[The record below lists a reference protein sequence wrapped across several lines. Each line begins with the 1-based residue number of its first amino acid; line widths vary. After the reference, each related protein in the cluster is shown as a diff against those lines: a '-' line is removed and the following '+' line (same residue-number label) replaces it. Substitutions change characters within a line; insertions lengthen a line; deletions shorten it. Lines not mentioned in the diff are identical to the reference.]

1 MHDWERPVGRARPRG
16 ARHDALAGAPEED
29 AACELEKVADLC
41 EQLDVCGGQDF
52 TERPLEAIAGLI
64 RAETASLR
72 LLARTPNAEMPRLV
86 ARLGIPDRVDDAYVA
101 RYHEL
106 DPSKRL
112 AGMALS
118 GPIFADPGRPGV
130 WSNEH
135 AGPAA
140 MRRYLQDFA
149 DFRTDFL
156 IPSGFCHH
164 VAFCV
169 PTRGVQMLL
178 FDFHRGRRSSPFD
191 PLDFA
196 RTHLVARYLH
206 ARAINGSA
214 PAENSDT
221 GEVSAGNL
229 SAREFE
235 VAEAVALGLSN
246 KEVAA
251 ALRISVRTV
260 ENHLRAIFIKLHVSS
275 RTRLAAKVRHLL
287 PRACSSAQIGDVAR
301 TPEEPQ
307 QPLVPL
313 LRNSDEG
320 F

>member
-1 MHDWERPVGRARPRG
+1 MHGWERQVDRGRLPDS
-16 ARHDALAGAPEED
+16 RHDPLAGAREED
-29 AACELEKVADLC
+29 AARELEQVAHLC
-41 EQLDVCGGQDF
+41 EQLDVRGGHDF

-72 LLARTPNAEMPRLV
+72 LLARTPHVEMPRLV
-86 ARLGIPDRVDDAYVA
+86 ARLGIPDRVDDAYVT

-112 AGMALS
+112 AGMAMS
-118 GPIFADPGRPGV
+118 GPIFADPDRPGV

-149 DFRTDFL
+149 DFRTGFL

-191 PLDFA
+191 PIDFA

-214 PAENSDT
+214 WGGNSDT
-221 GEVSAGNL
+221 GQVLADKL

-246 KEVAA
+246 KEVAT
-251 ALRISVRTV
+251 ALQISVRTV
-260 ENHLRAIFIKLHVSS
+260 ENHMRSIFVKLHVSS
-275 RTRLAAKVRHLL
+275 RTRLAAKVRHLR
-287 PRACSSAQIGDVAR
+287 PRACSSA
-301 TPEEPQ
+301 
-307 QPLVPL
+307 
-313 LRNSDEG
+313 
-320 F
+320 